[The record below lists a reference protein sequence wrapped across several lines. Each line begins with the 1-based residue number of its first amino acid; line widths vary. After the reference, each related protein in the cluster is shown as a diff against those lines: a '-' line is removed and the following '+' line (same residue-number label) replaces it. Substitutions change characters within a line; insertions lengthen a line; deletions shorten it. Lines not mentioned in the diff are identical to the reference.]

1 MSAPGRLNKIRKS
14 PKKRLTGLKSIS
26 EGNKTLELKFC
37 PLFSGSSGNALYVGC
52 GKMNLLVDAG
62 LSGSRITAE
71 LQKIGVDGRDLD
83 GILVT
88 HEHADHC
95 AGVGVLSRRY
105 NLPVYAT
112 EGTWA
117 GMAGRLGR
125 IDEKNRRYFE
135 AGEDFFLE
143 GLNVTPFPIPH
154 DANDPV
160 GFSFCAGGV
169 KLSVATDLGCIQEGW
184 MSRLEGSDLVLLES
198 NHDVEMLKAGP
209 YPYDLKHRVLSRRG
223 HLSNEDAGRALVEL
237 TRRGVRHALL
247 GHLSGENNFPELAY
261 ETVALALRE
270 QGIAPGADVGL
281 GLARRDG
288 MSGLYVLSDGCAPV
302 RMDANA
308 ARYTLEVAGR

>member
-1 MSAPGRLNKIRKS
+1 M
-14 PKKRLTGLKSIS
+14 
-26 EGNKTLELKFC
+26 ELKFC